1 MTTRPW
7 DASAPAP
14 ARPCPPSRCVSPCV
28 QQTHS
33 AQLIVDTCR
42 ESQARPSQSEPPACR
57 ETTRYLEEAPCQPP
71 RLLLTPP
78 RTARNRLRQLRAPRL
93 RASAAAGGRHRCAAA
108 QPTGPNPPSPP
119 QAAQGPL
126 AVPRRKSTEPA
137 HGVSASCSGAF
148 PRRGPPTSTR
158 CSRDQTWSN
167 TTTTASGAGLTADDG
182 QTGRN
187 QLGTPPGCRGQPG
200 PGAAALR

>member
-42 ESQARPSQSEPPACR
+42 ESQARPRQSEPPACR
-57 ETTRYLEEAPCQPP
+57 ETTRSLEEAPCQPP

-78 RTARNRLRQLRAPRL
+78 RPARTRLRQLRAPHPPPPPP
-93 RASAAAGGRHRCAAA
+93 RAAAAAAGRPRGAAA

-137 HGVSASCSGAF
+137 HGVSASC
-148 PRRGPPTSTR
+148 
-158 CSRDQTWSN
+158 
-167 TTTTASGAGLTADDG
+167 
-182 QTGRN
+182 
-187 QLGTPPGCRGQPG
+187 
-200 PGAAALR
+200 PGASPRLGAPT